1 MDHPGKS
8 RVCYPIYTMT
18 VVACRVVQPVN
29 LDVLGERYTDM
40 ADSKSGV
47 LPVTLP
53 GHVAPQPGFEPG
65 SQ

>member
-1 MDHPGKS
+1 
-8 RVCYPIYTMT
+8 MT